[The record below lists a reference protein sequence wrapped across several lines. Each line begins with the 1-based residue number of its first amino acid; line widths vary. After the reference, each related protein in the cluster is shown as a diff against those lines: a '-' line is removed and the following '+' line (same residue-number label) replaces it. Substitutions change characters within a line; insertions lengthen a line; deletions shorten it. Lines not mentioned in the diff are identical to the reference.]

1 MVPGEEWKR
10 KRWITMDRSE
20 RGGVKVEKRREREST
35 KERERQKER
44 NKRIEHSEKE

>member
-20 RGGVKVEKRREREST
+20 RGGVKVEK
-35 KERERQKER
+35 KV
-44 NKRIEHSEKE
+44 EKEKVQKKGRDRKRETKG